1 LLVFFARLAELRPVS
16 SIVLTLLTG
25 EPILQKVLSEI
36 KRMPTSIAE
45 RIKWVFFIILT
56 HFVACSDDDYK
67 CLGHRGTKGVAGAA
81 VGIHT
86 HVQGTLGLS

>member
-1 LLVFFARLAELRPVS
+1 MSTAHIVAHVAPAWGMLICSIDRRHVANRGSGHMKPLLVFFVRLAELRPVS

-45 RIKWVFFIILT
+45 RIK
-56 HFVACSDDDYK
+56 
-67 CLGHRGTKGVAGAA
+67 
-81 VGIHT
+81 
-86 HVQGTLGLS
+86 